1 MINKIKA
8 SLSEKILFIF
18 LISLATFSFSFYFI
32 TKNKCIFIKDINL
45 EKIQFSDPENI
56 AIMNVECGNVII
68 ELYPNFSPKA
78 VERFKYLIQK
88 GSYDKSSFYKVIKN
102 TLVQAGDIEFGN
114 IDNINYFKVGN
125 GQSGLGNLNSELN
138 DDFKFDAG
146 SVALARGTELNTE
159 DSEFFIILKK
169 IDLYNGEYTPIG
181 KVIHGLEALKKIKSG
196 NKSEY
201 VLRPDF
207 INYIKLL
214 D

>member
-181 KVIHGLEALKKIKSG
+181 KVIHGLEALKKIKSA

>member
-18 LISLATFSFSFYFI
+18 LISLATISFGFFFI
-32 TKNKCIFIKDINL
+32 TKNKCIFIKEINP
-45 EKIQFSDPENI
+45 EKIQFANPENI

-88 GSYDKSSFYKVIKN
+88 GSYDKSSFYKVIKD

-114 IDNINYFKVGN
+114 IDNINYYKVGN
-125 GQSGLGNLNSELN
+125 GKSGLGTLNSELN
-138 DDFKFDAG
+138 DDFKFDEG
-146 SVALARGTELNTE
+146 SVALARGAELNTE

-196 NKSEY
+196 KIGRAH
-201 VLRPDF
+201 V
-207 INYIKLL
+207 
-214 D
+214 